1 MQLASDW
8 TLKRFRDYGIDAHLE
23 TTEIPH
29 AYYRGADT
37 AEIVS
42 PVARH
47 IEVRANGME
56 QSPLLA
62 GDGGNPMLENES

>member
-37 AEIVS
+37 AY
-42 PVARH
+42 
-47 IEVRANGME
+47 
-56 QSPLLA
+56 
-62 GDGGNPMLENES
+62 